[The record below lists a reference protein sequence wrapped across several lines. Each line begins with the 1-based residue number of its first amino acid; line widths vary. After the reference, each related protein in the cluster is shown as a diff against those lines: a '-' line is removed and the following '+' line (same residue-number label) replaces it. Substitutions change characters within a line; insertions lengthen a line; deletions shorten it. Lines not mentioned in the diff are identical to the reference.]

1 MFNEK
6 WKAALA
12 GAALC
17 GLLGPSLALML
28 SAIELTRPFSFR
40 EAARI
45 VVIAATGW
53 IFAFLA
59 VGPAALVLGSVGG
72 VLLQSLARK
81 YRSIVVML
89 PAVMLGMVLGSAV
102 PAVTIF
108 VAWFWTRKD
117 SRYHAAREVLECL
130 PLAALTGM
138 ICALLLLWLFR
149 ATEGADKIRPQLT

>member
-1 MFNEK
+1 MTGMFNEK

-53 IFAFLA
+53 IFAFLSRSCS
-59 VGPAALVLGSVGG
+59 VGVGKRWRRAASELSAEVPLHCCNAPSSDARHGSRKCCACGDHLRCLVLDSKRQPISCRPRGFGMPTP
-72 VLLQSLARK
+72 
-81 YRSIVVML
+81 RSSDGHDL
-89 PAVMLGMVLGSAV
+89 RA
-102 PAVTIF
+102 
-108 VAWFWTRKD
+108 
-117 SRYHAAREVLECL
+117 
-130 PLAALTGM
+130 PLAVAVSRNRG
-138 ICALLLLWLFR
+138 R
-149 ATEGADKIRPQLT
+149 G